1 MKETPKQM
9 RKSIKKIVPLIL
21 LTLAFGVS
29 AKADPRVYVT
39 MEGNDQNPCTQSA
52 PCRTITH
59 ALNAVDAGGEVVVA
73 ESGDYDQI
81 LIGRSVTI
89 AAAPGVNA
97 GIVMNT
103 AAASVIAN
111 SLPTDSVTFRN
122 LNFKST
128 APNFPADGIINVSAG
143 TLVVEGCTFSGFG
156 RAVSMS
162 VPGQLYVHDTRILA
176 CDTGIS
182 LGMPLTVTEGLLN
195 AVIDHCRIEQ
205 SNTMGLFISSRVL
218 AHVRDSVIAGSV
230 GGWGVRVLSN
240 RANNLAEAEL
250 DNCEISG
257 NSTGIFANTTNGGFA
272 SARLSRSV
280 ITRNTTGVAVGQ
292 PNTTVFTMQNNVIEA
307 NVTNVSGAL
316 TPANLK

>member
-1 MKETPKQM
+1 M

-39 MEGNDQNPCTQSA
+39 MGGSDQNPCTQSS

-59 ALNAVDAGGEVVVA
+59 ALNVVDAGGEVVVA

-81 LIGRSVTI
+81 LVGRSVTI

-111 SLPTDSVTFRN
+111 SQPTDSVTFRN

-156 RAVSMS
+156 RAISMS

-176 CDTGIS
+176 CDTGVS
-182 LGMPLTVTEGLLN
+182 LGMPLTITEGLLN

-205 SNTMGLFISSRVL
+205 STTMGMFIASRVM
-218 AHVRDSVIAGSV
+218 AHVRDSVIAG

-250 DNCEISG
+250 DNCQISG
-257 NSTGIFANTTNGGFA
+257 NTTGIFANTTNGGF
-272 SARLSRSV
+272 SSVRLSRNV
-280 ITRNTTGVAVGQ
+280 ITRNNTGVAALQ
-292 PNTTVFTMQNNVIEA
+292 PNTTVVTMQNNVIEA
-307 NVTNVSGAL
+307 NGTNVNGAL

>member
-39 MEGNDQNPCTQSA
+39 MGGSDQNPCTQSS

-59 ALNAVDAGGEVVVA
+59 ALNVVDAGGEVVVA

-111 SLPTDSVTFRN
+111 SQPTDSVTFRN

-218 AHVRDSVIAGSV
+218 AHVRDSVIAGG

-257 NSTGIFANTTNGGFA
+257 NVTGIFANTTNGGFA

-292 PNTTVFTMQNNVIEA
+292 QNTTVFTMKDNVIEA

-316 TPANLK
+316 SPANLK